1 MRRWADNWRIIPA
14 RAGSTMPFAN
24 AHAQNWDHPRSRGE
38 HRYSWRSCCPHL
50 GSSPLARGAR
60 IGGDYRRLGRGI
72 IPARAGSTVC
82 GWTEEGDHEDHP
94 RSRGEHSANAAC
106 CGTTPG
112 SSPLARGARRRR
124 VLRLTNAGIIPARA
138 GSTSGTSR
146 NCRSRWDHPRSRG
159 EHVLYFLLLSLG
171 LGSSPLARGAPGSPY
186 RCVGACRII
195 PARAGSTFSRL
206 GTS

>member
-112 SSPLARGARRRR
+112 SSPLARGAQADIDA
-124 VLRLTNAGIIPARA
+124 VTM
-138 GSTSGTSR
+138 
-146 NCRSRWDHPRSRG
+146 DQ
-159 EHVLYFLLLSLG
+159 
-171 LGSSPLARGAPGSPY
+171 
-186 RCVGACRII
+186 RII
-195 PARAGSTFSRL
+195 PARAGSTLF
-206 GTS
+206 G